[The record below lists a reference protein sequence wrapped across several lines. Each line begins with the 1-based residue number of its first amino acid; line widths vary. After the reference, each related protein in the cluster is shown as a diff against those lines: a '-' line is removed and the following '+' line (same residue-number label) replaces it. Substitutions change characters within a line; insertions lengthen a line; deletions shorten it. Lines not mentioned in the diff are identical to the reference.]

1 MWSMT
6 AVNPQTQVIE
16 IGPAGSR
23 CAAGWTSLISG
34 HDVDQR
40 MASAKL
46 YQFALRFFEAQT
58 EHIEVDRS
66 SPAGSAARAARC
78 DSGICHADRADVA
91 PTGLLKIRIA
101 WPVVRPAASTRRS
114 KLRLAE

>member
-23 CAAGWTSLISG
+23 CAAGWTSLISE

-46 YQFALRFFEAQT
+46 YQFALPFFEAQT
-58 EHIEVDRS
+58 ERIEVEPLESRRI
-66 SPAGSAARAARC
+66 GRAQ
-78 DSGICHADRADVA
+78 HDVIA
-91 PTGLLKIRIA
+91 EFVTPTALMWHPQA
-101 WPVVRPAASTRRS
+101 C
-114 KLRLAE
+114 